1 MHPTRL
7 GLAAPRSPYGAGSR
21 VRRKKFPASPV
32 GCDGVGPSLG
42 KDWPKHGGFHDPQFT
57 GDEAACLVISD
68 TAYVMLLPHARFAQF
83 TTKEIADT
91 SRATSGLISLW
102 RDSRAE
108 VDAELDAAKK
118 AGAMEAG
125 QPEDLGFMYMR
136 GYHDLDGHGW
146 GINWMDPTAKMPA

>member
-1 MHPTRL
+1 MIRRFYLNLPVNDVARSRAFFAAL
-7 GLAAPRSPYGAGSR
+7 GYA
-21 VRRKKFPASPV
+21 F
-32 GCDGVGPSLG
+32 
-42 KDWPKHGGFHDPQFT
+42 DPQFT

-83 TTKEIADT
+83 TTREIADT
-91 SRATSGLISLW
+91 TKATSSLISLW

-118 AGAMEAG
+118 AGATEAG

-136 GYHDLDGHGW
+136 GYYDLDGHGW
-146 GINWMDPTAKMPA
+146 GVNWMDPNAKMPAG